1 MWYTR
6 AQSFAGGICTVGPF
20 LRRPVA
26 FWAGIRMAIFKTDAA
41 RGICTMILGAGVL
54 SMNDAV
60 SKYMVES
67 YPIGQILGLRQIAAL
82 VAILAYVWWAGRWRD
97 LRINDRTGQAWR
109 GLTHVGGAAL
119 IVWSLSLLP
128 IATVTAIAFS
138 SPIVVLIFSMRLL
151 GERVSWRRR
160 IAVLIGFAGVVV
172 IIRPGGVSFEWA
184 LLVPVAA
191 AVVAGL
197 RDLLTR
203 RVARVDTSL
212 SILVWASVLLIAVS
226 LFTIPFEW
234 KPVTLTASV
243 WFVFN
248 GLLNAGAHFLM
259 IDALRRGDAALI
271 SPFRYTAILWAAF
284 TGFIV
289 WHHLPDLYTTIGA
302 VMLVLSGVIIAR
314 RERVSA

>member
-1 MWYTR
+1 
-6 AQSFAGGICTVGPF
+6 
-20 LRRPVA
+20 
-26 FWAGIRMAIFKTDAA
+26 MAIFKSDAA
-41 RGICTMILGAGVL
+41 RGMFTMVLGAGVL
-54 SMNDAV
+54 SANDAV

-67 YPIGQILGLRQIAAL
+67 YPIGQILCLRQVAAL
-82 VAILAYVWWAGRWRD
+82 VAILAYVWWSGRWRD
-97 LRINDRTGQAWR
+97 LRVNDKAGQAWR
-109 GLTHVGGAAL
+109 GVTHVGGAAL

-138 SPIVVLIFSMRLL
+138 SPIVVLVFSMRLL
-151 GERVSWRRR
+151 GERVSWRRK

-191 AVVAGL
+191 AIIAGL

-212 SILVWASVLLIAVS
+212 SVLVWASVLLIVVS
-226 LFTIPFEW
+226 LFTIPLGW
-234 KPVTLTASV
+234 KPVTLGASI
-243 WFVFN
+243 WFIAN

-259 IDALRRGDAALI
+259 IEALRLGDAALI
-271 SPFRYTAILWAAF
+271 SPFRYTAILWATF

-289 WHHLPDLYTTIGA
+289 WHHLPDTMTMVGA
-302 VMLVLSGVIIAR
+302 AMLIFSGVIIAR
-314 RERVSA
+314 RDRAVA